1 MRAMSFANT
10 LLNRVVDFYLNSHDF
25 NGIRANI
32 ILADSRP
39 NLLGTLKKLVSKG
52 LVEVYSSVYDNPHI
66 KRLPAL
72 SIPQQLG
79 FLDAANGEEHV
90 CLFPS
95 VKTMRRRL
103 PSNKYRTKPFSRFLA
118 LGHPQLEPLFFHLGV
133 LGRYQSDP
141 RYIFTFNGLDG
152 HISVKTAAYKGR
164 EMAGADKVGLET
176 FGLGTDPRGHRVIVT
191 FPRYL
196 SSMSSRHQRHWD
208 SYRVHGKSKIE
219 QNYYLRGVWGKW
231 THGVSIYDALLVETF
246 HINRMCQLIG
256 FPNLFRRDYSREHRS
271 DNDDSP
277 LDEPKGFGLL
287 MVPTKKHFLE
297 FASVLDKIISE
308 NLNTQFF
315 AAQCISLEE
324 EQTSKEGKLVVVQKG
339 TLRLLEEWLTKTIR
353 IQAENGPAIIV
364 APLKEVRKLRQS
376 PAHKFVDDEFSIK
389 YQGMKEKLILDVY
402 IAISNIRMFFQTHPK
417 ARNYE
422 FPKHL
427 KPENLVVF

>member
-1 MRAMSFANT
+1 MSFPNT

-25 NGIRANI
+25 NGIRANV
-32 ILADSRP
+32 ILADSGP
-39 NLLGTLKKLVSKG
+39 NALGTLKKLVGKG

-141 RYIFTFNGLDG
+141 RYIFRFDGLDG
-152 HISVKTAAYKGR
+152 KISVKTADYLGR
-164 EMAGADKVGLET
+164 EMPEADKVGVET
-176 FGLGTDPRGHRVIVT
+176 FGIGTSAKGHRVIVT

-196 SSMSSRHQRHWD
+196 ASMSSRHQRHWD
-208 SYRVHGKSKIE
+208 SFRVHGKSKIE
-219 QNYYLRGVWGKW
+219 ENYYRRGVWGQW
-231 THGVSIYDALLVETF
+231 TDGVSIYDALLAEIF

-256 FPNLFRRDYSREHRS
+256 LPNLFRRDYSAEHRG
-271 DNDDSP
+271 NEDDSP

-287 MVPTKKHFLE
+287 MVPTKKHYLE

-315 AAQCISLEE
+315 AVQGIELQE
-324 EQTSKEGKLVVVQKG
+324 EQPSKDGPVVVVQKG
-339 TLRLLEEWLTKTIR
+339 TLRLLEEWLIKR
-353 IQAENGPAIIV
+353 IQIRAENGPAIIV
-364 APLKEVRKLRQS
+364 GPLKEVRKLRQS
-376 PAHKFVDDEFSIK
+376 PAHRFVDDEFSIK
-389 YQGMKEKLILDVY
+389 YQDMKQKLILDVY

-417 ARNYE
+417 ARSYA
-422 FPKHL
+422 FPDHL